1 MKIYSD
7 FDLTNYNSYKI
18 KAFCKRA
25 FFPENEEDFIK
36 VFENSETKK
45 IIIGGGYNIILAKE
59 YYDEDFVII
68 SETYSKIE
76 VLEDNIVACQ
86 SGASTIALSEF
97 ALGNSLS
104 GVEIFYDI
112 PSSIGG
118 AVVMNA
124 GASGEEIKDVLTK
137 VRYLD
142 LVDLKIKEVSKEE
155 INYRYRN
162 SIFQEEGGK
171 VVLRAWLQ
179 LQPGDKSVIQ
189 EKMERVKA
197 ARWEKQ
203 PKEFPNAGSVFKRPP
218 GRFVGPM
225 MDELGLKGF
234 RIGGAEISKKHG
246 GFIINV
252 GNATGEDILQVIKHA
267 KNMVR
272 EKFDVELE
280 IEQRII

>member
-1 MKIYSD
+1 MKFFSD

-18 KAFCKRA
+18 KACCKRA
-25 FFPENEEDFIK
+25 FFPENEDDFITLFK
-36 VFENSETKK
+36 DTDSKK

-76 VLEDNIVACQ
+76 LLEDNIVVCQ

-97 ALGNSLS
+97 ALENSLS

-179 LQPGDKSVIQ
+179 LQPGDKSIIQ

-252 GNATGEDILQVIKHA
+252 GNATGQDILQVIKHA
-267 KNMVR
+267 QNMVR
-272 EKFDVELE
+272 DKFDVELE
-280 IEQRII
+280 IEQRVI